1 MTKKNRR
8 HSSRKRRRR
17 RALLLRITAVLLLI
31 PVLAAA
37 GIFAYLYT
45 HPIKLK
51 DNIVKHELMEPFDPW
66 ENVKDLYFA
75 DKTDVDIQ
83 SEADVEKL
91 GDYPVTYTCRGH
103 EYKATVKIV
112 DTTPPALKVHPYK
125 TDLSGEVT
133 PEKFEMTAGVVGK
146 TVAVDTV
153 HIVAVNMPAETML
166 EITGADR
173 ALFGLSHT
181 SIPAGS
187 SETDVVVTYSPA
199 AIGKNEARLM
209 IDCPQMPEVYR
220 TIAISAYA
228 IDEQNPP
235 AVTVVP
241 DEVPP
246 FEAE

>member
-133 PEKFEMTAGVVGK
+133 PEKFVKEATDLTEVTLSFKDPGSWDQEGTYDVRIAATDSSGNETVETTTLTRIKDTTPPVVQGVDNVEVLQGR
-146 TVAVDTV
+146 TVDFEEGITVTDDMAPDPTFSVNSDQVDFAT
-153 HIVAVNMPAETML
+153 PGT
-166 EITGADR
+166 
-173 ALFGLSHT
+173 
-181 SIPAGS
+181 
-187 SETDVVVTYSPA
+187 
-199 AIGKNEARLM
+199 
-209 IDCPQMPEVYR
+209 
-220 TIAISAYA
+220 
-228 IDEQNPP
+228 
-235 AVTVVP
+235 
-241 DEVPP
+241 
-246 FEAE
+246 